1 MPGAPQVLKLL
12 EEMLESGRTPDEVCR
27 NCPELLPEV
36 RERWKAF
43 CVIDAEVKAF
53 ILEPETRPDTDV
65 MAFEPIPDGLPRVTG
80 YELEAVIGQGGMGV
94 VYKARHLALKR
105 TVALKMIAATHST
118 SAERTRFRTEAEA
131 VARLQH
137 PNIVQIFEIGEMAGA
152 PFIALEFVPGG
163 SLAARLAK
171 QTLRPRDG
179 ARVVA
184 TLAEAMH
191 LAHSRNLVHRD
202 LKPDNVLLAGDAK
215 APISQCQP
223 KVTDFGLARQL
234 DADSSR
240 TRVGVVMGT
249 PSYMAPEQAEGRAH
263 AAGPAA
269 DVYALGAILYKCVTG
284 RPPFEGATPLETLE
298 QVRTREPATPS
309 SLNRLVPR
317 DLDTIC
323 LKCLRKQP
331 EQRYSS
337 ALDLAYDLGR
347 FLRGEPVVAR
357 PTGAAERLRKWMRR
371 RPAAAGLSVAVVLLV
386 SAGVVGVWLLSQQR
400 TLARFRQART
410 DQEVRAIIQKAQTKL
425 EAGWDAH
432 DLAMLTEA
440 QIEADQAEGVAHNGG
455 ASAEVRQE
463 AETSQAG
470 ASEQSERARKN
481 RQLMDAVLEISTV
494 ENLSKHKIE
503 GRFKDKLADDQFAD
517 AFLRWGLNVDRA
529 PDAEVIARLRDQP
542 GVVVQELIAAL
553 DNWSLV
559 RRRERPSADWSR
571 LNGFAYQLDQNAL
584 RRRLRGLLVGR
595 STLRPEALASAVGA
609 ASPWQAL
616 WELKRADARAQ
627 LEGILRETDPGAEL
641 PFTVVLLADV
651 CKVMGLPSR
660 AESLLRQAL
669 TARPDHVVLITRLA
683 KLLQEQGPSRY
694 GEAIGYYR
702 AARALRPYTNRS
714 LCLALWTMGRYEE
727 MEEFSREMIRQ
738 QPDDREYHRTLCMA
752 LISLEKF
759 GPLEVASRK
768 LIELE
773 PEMALAHN
781 ALGVALAGQRHFAE
795 AEKAYRKA
803 LVLDPDDDPWI
814 YNNLGMV
821 LVELG
826 KFEEASA
833 AYHKGL
839 KIQEDLQLIYINLA
853 PLLMRQRHFD
863 EALATYRKAVAL
875 GPDAVAYAGLGAC
888 LLNHFQDDEGAES
901 AYREAIAIR
910 PNYWLANYS
919 LGYALLR
926 QGKHAEAA
934 DHLRHSLLQQPN
946 DVFMTRLLCFA
957 LVGLGRGQEAQLA
970 WRQMLEAHPAD
981 HQACN
986 GYPELCLFLGQEKE
1000 YRSVCTAYLERFATS
1015 TDPAIAYKTARACL
1029 LLSSGDVELSKA
1041 SALAVAASASR
1052 NRENESDHSDI
1063 EFTKGLADYRR
1074 GRLDSAIAVM
1084 EKEGPKI
1091 WGPAP
1096 DLVVAMA
1103 RHRQGRT
1110 ADARKA
1116 FVRAMLASD
1125 WSVAGSDNSDAWIY
1139 HTLRREAE
1147 ALILPTLPAF
1157 LRGTYEPKQ
1166 DDERQAL
1173 LAARLVSC
1181 EIQGLFGSAARSYS
1195 DFFLAEPKLAEAV
1208 AKGNRFYAARMAAL
1222 AGCAKGND
1230 ANHLDDKERAL
1241 RRRQALEWLRQDLA
1255 KWSEMFEHQDS
1266 QATNLVRERLRD
1278 WEADFDLACVRLK
1291 DELNRLPAEEHLQWD
1306 KFWSDVD
1313 ALLRRAKALE

>member
-1 MPGAPQVLKLL
+1 
-12 EEMLESGRTPDEVCR
+12 
-27 NCPELLPEV
+27 
-36 RERWKAF
+36 
-43 CVIDAEVKAF
+43 
-53 ILEPETRPDTDV
+53 
-65 MAFEPIPDGLPRVTG
+65 
-80 YELEAVIGQGGMGV
+80 
-94 VYKARHLALKR
+94 
-105 TVALKMIAATHST
+105 MIAATHSSPT
-118 SAERTRFRTEAEA
+118 ERARFRLEAEA

-137 PNIVQIFEIGEMAGA
+137 PNIVQIYEIGETVNS
-152 PFIALEFVPGG
+152 PFIALEFVAGG
-163 SLAARLAK
+163 SLAARLTK
-171 QTLRPRDG
+171 QTLSPRDAAG
-179 ARVVA
+179 VVA

-202 LKPDNVLLAGDAK
+202 LKPENVLLAGDAGT
-215 APISQCQP
+215 PICQCQP

-240 TRVGVVMGT
+240 TRVGIVMGT

-269 DVYALGAILYKCVTG
+269 DVYSLGAILYKCLTG
-284 RPPFEGATPLETLE
+284 RPPFEGATPLDTLE
-298 QVRTREPATPS
+298 LVRTREPAAPS
-309 SLNRLVPR
+309 SLNRQTPR
-317 DLDTIC
+317 DLETIC

-337 ALDLAYDLGR
+337 ARELADDLGR
-347 FLRGEPVVAR
+347 FVRGELVSAR
-357 PTGAAERLRKWMRR
+357 PVGAAERLRKWVWR
-371 RPAAAGLSVAVVLLV
+371 RPTAAGLLAAVVLLM
-386 SAGVVGVWLLSQQR
+386 SAGVVGVWLFSQQR
-400 TLARFRQART
+400 TIARFRQART
-410 DQEVRAIIQKAQTKL
+410 DQEVRAIIQIAQTKL

-432 DLAMLTEA
+432 DLAILTEA
-440 QIEADQAEGVAHNGG
+440 RIEADQAEGVAHNGG

-463 AETSQAG
+463 AEAIQAG
-470 ASEQSERARKN
+470 AAEQSERAQKN
-481 RQLMDAVLEISTV
+481 RELMDAVLEISTV
-494 ENLSKHKIE
+494 ENLSKRKFA
-503 GRFKDKLADDQFAD
+503 GRLKDKLADDQFAD
-517 AFLRWGLNVDRA
+517 AFLRWGLDVNRA
-529 PDAEVIARLRDQP
+529 PDDEVIGRLRGQP
-542 GVVVQELIAAL
+542 GVVMQELIAAL
-553 DNWSLV
+553 DNWTVV
-559 RRRERPSADWSR
+559 RRKERASADWER
-571 LNGFAYQLDQNAL
+571 LYCFADKLDQSAL

-595 STLRPEALASAVGA
+595 SALRPEGLAGAVGA
-609 ASPWQAL
+609 ASPWLAL
-616 WELKRADARAQ
+616 WELKRADARGQ
-627 LEGILRETDPGAEL
+627 LQSVLRETDPAAEL
-641 PFTVVLLADV
+641 PLTVVLLADV
-651 CKVMGLPSR
+651 CKAMGLPTR

-714 LCLALWTMGRYEE
+714 LCLALFTMGRYEE

-738 QPDDREYHRTLCMA
+738 QPGNREYYRTLCMA
-752 LISLEKF
+752 LTSLEKF
-759 GPLEVASRK
+759 RPLEEASRK

-803 LVLDPDDDPWI
+803 LALDPDDDPWI

-826 KFEEASA
+826 KYEEASA
-833 AYHKGL
+833 AYQKGL
-839 KIQEDLQLIYINLA
+839 KIQEDFQLIYINLA

-875 GPDAVAYAGLGAC
+875 GPDAIAYAGLGSC
-888 LLNHFQDDEGAES
+888 LVNHFQDDAGAEA
-901 AYREAIAIR
+901 AYRQALAIR
-910 PNYWLANYS
+910 PNYTLANFS
-919 LGYALLR
+919 LAYVLLR

-957 LVGLGRGQEAQLA
+957 LAGLGRGQEAQVA
-970 WRQMLEAHPAD
+970 WRQMLEAHPGD
-981 HQACN
+981 HQAWN
-986 GYPELCLFLGQEKE
+986 GYPEICLFLGQENE
-1000 YRSVCTAYLERFATS
+1000 YRRVRKAYLERFAMS
-1015 TDPAIAYKTARACL
+1015 TDPVVAYKTARACL
-1029 LLSSGDVELSKA
+1029 LLSSGDIELPRA
-1041 SALAVAASASR
+1041 CALAEAALASR
-1052 NRENESDHSDI
+1052 NRKNESHHPDI
-1063 EFTKGLADYRR
+1063 EFTKGLADYRQ

-1125 WSVAGSDNSDAWIY
+1125 WSVARSDNSDAWIY

-1157 LRGTYEPKQ
+1157 LQGTYEPKQ

-1181 EIQGLFGSAARSYS
+1181 EVQGLFGATARLYS

-1208 AKGNRFYAARMAAL
+1208 AKGNRFYAARVAAL
-1222 AGCAKGND
+1222 AGCAKGKD
-1230 ANHLDDKERAL
+1230 ADHLDDEERAL
-1241 RRRQALEWLRQDLA
+1241 RRRKALEWLRQDLA
-1255 KWSEMFEHQDS
+1255 KWSEMFEHRDS
-1266 QATNLVRERLRD
+1266 QATNMVRERLRD
-1278 WEADFDLACVRLK
+1278 WEADFDLACVRRR
-1291 DELNRLPAEEHLQWD
+1291 DALNRLPADEHQKWD
-1306 KFWSDVD
+1306 RFWSDVD
-1313 ALLRRAKALE
+1313 ALLRRAKAQE